1 MNADESIT
9 GLMNGMNKQPYM
21 SNDSDTDRIDFASIM
36 MYLGN
41 LNMFSSQVLEDVI
54 CELNGELE
62 TRPVTAAEEED
73 RYNDE
78 QSRDEMDAEN
88 NAIFDKENR

>member
-1 MNADESIT
+1 
-9 GLMNGMNKQPYM
+9 MNKQPYM
-21 SNDSDTDRIDFASIM
+21 DNDSDTDRIDFASIM

-62 TRPVTAAEEED
+62 NRPVTASEAED
-73 RYNDE
+73 KYNDE
-78 QSRDEMDAEN
+78 QSQSEIHASEN
-88 NAIFDKENR
+88 AAFDKGERR

>member
-1 MNADESIT
+1 
-9 GLMNGMNKQPYM
+9 MNGMNKQPYM

-62 TRPVTAAEEED
+62 NRPVTAAEAED

-78 QSRDEMDAEN
+78 QSRDEIARDE
-88 NAIFDKENR
+88 NAILDKSERR